1 MEKLSLLLMETSSV
15 DPIANKLNE
24 ESHPIPSHPIPQTSP
39 GYLRELIIIEF
50 DIRPLIQLAP
60 DFRLIMK
67 SSREFETIKR
77 VNRFNA
83 Y

>member
-1 MEKLSLLLMETSSV
+1 METSSV
-15 DPIANKLNE
+15 DPIATNKLNE
-24 ESHPIPSHPIPQTSP
+24 ESHPIPFPIPQTSP

-50 DIRPLIQLAP
+50 DIRSLIQLAP